1 MMFAYVTTGARIY
14 NHCLYIHHVISINS
28 IKYVTETNIIASD
41 DILTH
46 QVHIWLLKFT
56 FSWTVSCTFKN

>member
-1 MMFAYVTTGARIY
+1 MMYNHIHMMYAYVTTGARIY

-46 QVHIWLLKFT
+46 QVHI
-56 FSWTVSCTFKN
+56 